1 MEKEDFQ
8 VEILERF
15 LQIRRK
21 FYDDSNRKMASAI
34 GENEKNLSSMLCG
47 SRNIGLTSILKLL
60 NANPEIDA
68 NWLLGRIPSP
78 EPKPYAAEEETAPMV
93 AAMETEPYGRP
104 KADYVP
110 WSRYDAA
117 QQEIGALRTR
127 LEQSAETVA
136 RLLKENADLRKN
148 PVSPSPVT
156 PKAPIL
162 I

>member
-78 EPKPYAAEEETAPMV
+78 EPKPNAAEEETAPMV
-93 AAMETEPYGRP
+93 AAEDLEPFGDAAIPNLRRENDRLWQRYDEAQQLIGSLRAEL
-104 KADYVP
+104 KAVKDRAADYAKEKTV
-110 WSRYDAA
+110 SS
-117 QQEIGALRTR
+117 GTTTL
-127 LEQSAETVA
+127 AEA
-136 RLLKENADLRKN
+136 
-148 PVSPSPVT
+148 
-156 PKAPIL
+156 
-162 I
+162 

>member
-78 EPKPYAAEEETAPMV
+78 EPKPYTHDEEETSSLVAAEEP
-93 AAMETEPYGRP
+93 EPYG
-104 KADYVP
+104 
-110 WSRYDAA
+110 
-117 QQEIGALRTR
+117 IT
-127 LEQSAETVA
+127 TI
-136 RLLKENADLRKN
+136 ADLRRENDRLWQRYDEAQQLIGSLRAELKAVKDRAADYAKEKT
-148 PVSPSPVT
+148 VSSGIT
-156 PKAPIL
+156 TLAEA
-162 I
+162 